1 MSTRTPL
8 AVRRFTLVALVLP
21 TIVTA
26 VAVIVQ
32 ALALPHVPDPIAIHW
47 DASGTPN
54 GFAAPWVSLAL
65 TAAIGLGIPLL
76 VGLSGLNGLRRGDRG
91 TTYRLLGATSLG
103 VSTLLGAL
111 TTSLFVMQV
120 GIEDASAAPDLWGP
134 GLASLIAAIALG
146 VAGWLLQPHEPYR
159 VSALD
164 ASAGNAA
171 ITLGDTERVVWLQ
184 RTQIARSGII
194 VLGIA
199 LLVLVAATILVV
211 LEAPESGV
219 STGLVILTVFLL
231 ALLLMTC
238 AFHVR
243 VDEHGLSVISVA
255 GFPRIH
261 VPLAEIARAEPV
273 SVNPM
278 GEFGGWGLRWAP
290 GGSGFGVVLRTGP
303 GIRVTRTNGKAFTVT
318 TDDAETGAALLNA
331 LGARAVR

>member
-1 MSTRTPL
+1 MSRPL
-8 AVRRFTLVALVLP
+8 AVRRFTLVAVTLPAVLV
-21 TIVTA
+21 A
-26 VAVIVQ
+26 VALAAQV
-32 ALALPHVPDPIAIHW
+32 LALPALPDPVAIHW
-47 DASGTPN
+47 GASGSPA
-54 GFAAPWVSLAL
+54 GFGPAWIVPVL
-65 TAAIGLGIPLL
+65 TAAIGFGLPLVIAASAL
-76 VGLSGLNGLRRGDRG
+76 AGLRRGDRG

-134 GLASLIAAIALG
+134 GLASLIATIALG

-164 ASAGNAA
+164 ASAGTTE
-171 ITLGDTERVVWLQ
+171 IRLGDTERVVWLQ

-199 LLVLVAATILVV
+199 PLVLVAANILVV
-211 LEAPESGV
+211 FEAPESGV
-219 STGLVILTVFLL
+219 STGLVILTVLVL

-331 LGARAVR
+331 LGARATR